1 MEEDTEK
8 QLRARLARLTGAART
23 RPLLELFQI
32 LADRY
37 WRAGPGRPAGLPA
50 LNEAIDC
57 LTEAYGYL
65 PPGDPMR
72 AQVASQL
79 GWFLGMRQIAHGGP
93 EGDRQR
99 AIGLLE
105 EGLAAT
111 NLPPMFTCV
120 ARITLGQL
128 YLAAVVRGLQS
139 LDMSTLLAGAD
150 HGPART
156 EAERAIDCFQ
166 QVLAGDLLG
175 TELVEGTQAML
186 TCAETVRDLFVGLD
200 SGTGTGIDFEPMMR
214 AMAALQEVQRRMADG
229 MEAGT
234 MPRLPNL
241 LGGRATAT
249 VDPLDFPVTVLHG
262 PEPASGAGDRR
273 GGGDDPGPPRV
284 EEPQR
289 ARRSAAPVDLAA
301 LRRALRERV
310 AGGGDP
316 YAALAALLRPDAPPP
331 PAGLVDDLVGLATS
345 VTHAAGATATA
356 ADRVVLAVALYLRG
370 RDDTDDGWGDAD
382 DDVRAAAVALSTAA
396 DALPADPSG
405 AVPLAV
411 DLAGLLDGRN
421 PEGRV
426 GDTLHDRFVPVA
438 QALRGARVQALAW
451 SRPDG
456 TRLLLHTDDGR
467 FRDGRPDG
475 ALPPRVVVVGA
486 EPLSDDDAVVS
497 HVASARQAGELAGR
511 VPLRVTEAPVLVVD
525 PRGGHDEA
533 SLVRLCRRLY
543 PRAVVLGRA
552 DGGSDGPGTP
562 EEVRRRLDASMLHLT
577 CGVSAIGALELAGPA
592 DLDPAAITGRTTR
605 TATEG
610 GLVVLPPAG
619 DGSVPLAEAFLAAGF
634 TGVVGWTRPVPR
646 PVATLML
653 AVLHTGL
660 VRGGLRPAA
669 AVRSVRRWLAS
680 PDRRTPAGLAPAPMD
695 VTGPALADPVYRS
708 AMLYHGI

>member
-1 MEEDTEK
+1 MQEDTEK
-8 QLRARLARLTGAART
+8 ELRARLSRLTGAART
-23 RPLLELFQI
+23 RPLIELFQI

-37 WRAGPGRPAGLPA
+37 WRAGPGRPAALPA
-50 LNEAIDC
+50 LDEAIDC

-65 PPGDPMR
+65 RPGDPMR

-79 GWFLGMRQIAHGGP
+79 GWFIGTRQIAHGGP
-93 EGDRQR
+93 ESDRPR
-99 AIGLLE
+99 AAGLLE
-105 EGLAAT
+105 EALAAT
-111 NLPPMFTCV
+111 NLPPMFTCI
-120 ARITLGQL
+120 ARMTLGQL
-128 YLAAVVRGLQS
+128 HLTSVVRGLQS
-139 LDMSTLLAGAD
+139 LDMSTLLAGGG
-150 HGPART
+150 HRPALT

-166 QVLAGDLLG
+166 QVLADDLLG
-175 TELVEGTQAML
+175 AEVAEGARAML
-186 TCAETVRDLFVGLD
+186 ACAETVRDLFVGLGA
-200 SGTGTGIDFEPMMR
+200 GTGAGIDFGPLMR
-214 AMAALQEVQRRMADG
+214 ALATLQEVQRRMADG

-234 MPRLPNL
+234 LPRLPNL
-241 LGGRATAT
+241 LDGRATAT

-262 PEPASGAGDRR
+262 PEPGPE
-273 GGGDDPGPPRV
+273 PGPGDG
-284 EEPQR
+284 ER

-316 YAALAALLRPDAPPP
+316 YAALAALLRLDAPPP

-345 VTHAAGATATA
+345 VTHAAGAAATA
-356 ADRVVLAVALYLRG
+356 ADRTVLAVALYLRG
-370 RDDTDDGWGDAD
+370 RDDADDGWGDAD
-382 DDVRAAAVALSTAA
+382 DDVRAAAVALSAAA
-396 DALPADPSG
+396 DDLPADPSG

-411 DLAGLLDGRN
+411 DLARLLDGRY

-426 GDTLHDRFVPVA
+426 GDALQDRFVPVA
-438 QALRGARVQALAW
+438 QALRGVRVQALAW

-486 EPLSDDDAVVS
+486 EPLPDDDAVIS

-525 PRGGHDEA
+525 PRGGHEEA
-533 SLVRLCRRLY
+533 CLVRLCRRLY

-577 CGVSAIGALELAGPA
+577 CGVSAAGALELAGPA
-592 DLDPAAITGRTTR
+592 DLGPAAITGRTTR
-605 TATEG
+605 AATEG
-610 GLVVLPPAG
+610 GLVVLPPTG

-669 AVRSVRRWLAS
+669 AVRAVRRWLAS
-680 PDRRTPAGLAPAPMD
+680 PDRTTPAGLAPAPMD
-695 VTGPALADPVYRS
+695 VTGPALADPAYRS
-708 AMLYHGI
+708 AMVYHGI

>member
-1 MEEDTEK
+1 MHEDTEK
-8 QLRARLARLTGAART
+8 ELRARLTRLTGAART

-37 WRAGPGRPAGLPA
+37 WRAGPGRPAALPA
-50 LNEAIDC
+50 LDEAIDC
-57 LTEAYGYL
+57 LAEAYGHL
-65 PPGDPMR
+65 RPGDPMR
-72 AQVASQL
+72 AQAAGHL
-79 GWFLGMRQIAHGGP
+79 GWFLGTRQIAHGGP
-93 EGDRQR
+93 ESDRPR

-105 EGLAAT
+105 EALAAT
-111 NLPPMFTCV
+111 NLPPMFTFI
-120 ARITLGQL
+120 ARLTLGQL
-128 YLAAVVRGLQS
+128 HLTSVVRGFQS
-139 LDMSTLLAGAD
+139 LDMSTLLAGTGHRPD
-150 HGPART
+150 LT
-156 EAERAIDCFQ
+156 EADRAIDCFQ
-166 QVLAGDLLG
+166 QVLAGHLLS
-175 TELVEGTQAML
+175 TEMAEGTQAML

-200 SGTGTGIDFEPMMR
+200 AGTGIDFEPMMR
-214 AMAALQEVQRRMADG
+214 AMATLQEVQRRTADG
-229 MEAGT
+229 VNAGT

-241 LGGRATAT
+241 LGGRSTAT
-249 VDPLDFPVTVLHG
+249 VDTLDFPVTVLHG
-262 PEPASGAGDRR
+262 PEPVLLHGPEPVPGAGDRVR
-273 GGGDDPGPPRV
+273 P
-284 EEPQR
+284 
-289 ARRSAAPVDLAA
+289 SAAPVDPAA

-316 YAALAALLRPDAPPP
+316 HAALAALLRPDAPPP

-356 ADRVVLAVALYLRG
+356 ADRIVLAVALYLRG
-370 RDDTDDGWGDAD
+370 RDDADDGWGDAD
-382 DDVRAAAVALSTAA
+382 DDAGAAAVALSAAA

-411 DLAGLLDGRN
+411 DLARLLDGRN

-426 GDTLHDRFVPVA
+426 CDALHDRFAPVA
-438 QALRGARVQALAW
+438 QALRGVRVQALAW
-451 SRPDG
+451 PRPDG

-475 ALPPRVVVVGA
+475 ALPPRVVVVGT
-486 EPLSDDDAVVS
+486 EPLPDDDAVIS
-497 HVASARQAGELAGR
+497 HVTSARQAGELAGR

-577 CGVSAIGALELAGPA
+577 CGVSATGTLELAGST
-592 DLDPAAITGRTTR
+592 DLDIAAITGRTTR

-610 GLVVLPPAG
+610 GLVVLPPT
-619 DGSVPLAEAFLAAGF
+619 GSGSGPLAEAFLAAGF
-634 TGVVGWTRPVPR
+634 TGVVGWARPVPR

-695 VTGPALADPVYRS
+695 VTGPALADPGYRS
-708 AMLYHGI
+708 AMVYHGI

>member
-1 MEEDTEK
+1 MAEDTEK
-8 QLRARLARLTGAART
+8 ELRARLARLTGAART

-37 WRAGPGRPAGLPA
+37 WRAGPGRPAALPA
-50 LNEAIDC
+50 LDEAVDC
-57 LTEAYGYL
+57 LTEAYGHL
-65 PPGDPMR
+65 RPGDPMR

-79 GWFLGMRQIAHGGP
+79 GWFLGARQMAHGGP
-93 EGDRQR
+93 ESDRQR
-99 AIGLLE
+99 AAGLLE
-105 EGLAAT
+105 EALAAT
-111 NLPPMFTCV
+111 NLPPMFTCI
-120 ARITLGQL
+120 ARMTLGQL
-128 YLAAVVRGLQS
+128 YLTAAIRGLQS
-139 LDMSTLLAGAD
+139 LDVPTLLAGGD
-150 HGPART
+150 HGPALT
-156 EAERAIDCFQ
+156 EVERAIDCFQ
-166 QVLAGDLLG
+166 QVLADDLLG
-175 TELVEGTQAML
+175 AEVTEGAKAML
-186 TCAETVRDLFVGLD
+186 ACAEAVRDLFVGIEA
-200 SGTGTGIDFEPMMR
+200 GAGTGIGIDIDFGPMMR
-214 AMAALQEVQRRMADG
+214 TMATLQDVQRRISDG

-241 LGGRATAT
+241 LGGRATTT
-249 VDPLDFPVTVLHG
+249 VDPLDFPVTVLRG
-262 PEPASGAGDRR
+262 PEPGPGD
-273 GGGDDPGPPRV
+273 GD
-284 EEPQR
+284 R

-310 AGGGDP
+310 AGDGDP

-356 ADRVVLAVALYLRG
+356 ADRIVLAVALYLRG
-370 RDDTDDGWGDAD
+370 RDDADDGWGDAD
-382 DDVRAAAVALSTAA
+382 DDVRAAAVALSAAA

-405 AVPLAV
+405 VVPLAV
-411 DLAGLLDGRN
+411 DLARLLDGRN

-426 GDTLHDRFVPVA
+426 GDALHDRFVPVA
-438 QALRGARVQALAW
+438 QALRGVRVQALAW
-451 SRPDG
+451 PRPDG

-486 EPLSDDDAVVS
+486 EPLPDDDAVIS
-497 HVASARQAGELAGR
+497 HVTSARQAGELAGR

-577 CGVSAIGALELAGPA
+577 CGVSAAGALELAGPA
-592 DLDPAAITGRTTR
+592 DLGPAAITGRTTR

-610 GLVVLPPAG
+610 GLVVLPPTG
-619 DGSVPLAEAFLAAGF
+619 DGSAPLAEAFLAAGF
-634 TGVVGWTRPVPR
+634 TGVVGWARPVPR

-669 AVRSVRRWLAS
+669 AVRAVRRWLAS
-680 PDRRTPAGLAPAPMD
+680 PDRTTPAGLAPAPMD
-695 VTGPALADPVYRS
+695 VTGPALADPAYRS
-708 AMLYHGI
+708 AMVYHGI

>member
-1 MEEDTEK
+1 MQERETVAEDTEK
-8 QLRARLARLTGAART
+8 ELRARLTRLTGTART

-37 WRAGPGRPAGLPA
+37 WRAGPGQPVGLPA
-50 LNEAIDC
+50 LDEAIDC
-57 LTEAYGYL
+57 LAEAYGHL
-65 PPGDPMR
+65 RPGDPMR
-72 AQVASQL
+72 AQVASHL
-79 GWFLGMRQIAHGGP
+79 GWFLGTRQAMHGGP
-93 EGDRQR
+93 ESDRQR

-105 EGLAAT
+105 EGVAAT
-111 NLPPMFTCV
+111 NLPPVFTCV
-120 ARITLGQL
+120 ARLNLGQL

-139 LDMSTLLAGAD
+139 LETSTLLAGAD
-150 HGPART
+150 HRPARA

-166 QVLAGDLLG
+166 QVLAADLLG
-175 TELVEGTQAML
+175 AEIAEGARAML
-186 TCAETVRDLFVGLD
+186 TCAETVRDLLGGLD
-200 SGTGTGIDFEPMMR
+200 AGLLTGTSIDFGPVMR
-214 AMAALQEVQRRMADG
+214 AMATMQEVQRRMADG
-229 MEAGT
+229 VEAGR

-241 LGGRATAT
+241 PGARATAT

-262 PEPASGAGDRR
+262 PEPVPSAGD
-273 GGGDDPGPPRV
+273 
-284 EEPQR
+284 R

-316 YAALAALLRPDAPPP
+316 HAALAALLRPDAPPP

-345 VTHAAGATATA
+345 VTHAAGAAATA
-356 ADRVVLAVALYLRG
+356 ADRTVLAVALYLRG
-370 RDDTDDGWGDAD
+370 RDDADDGWGDVD
-382 DDVRAAAVALSTAA
+382 DDVRAAAVTLSTAA

-411 DLAGLLDGRN
+411 DLARLLDGRN

-426 GDTLHDRFVPVA
+426 GDALHDRFVPVA
-438 QALRGARVQALAW
+438 RALHGVRVQALAW
-451 SRPDG
+451 SRPNG

-486 EPLSDDDAVVS
+486 EPLPDDDAVIS

-533 SLVRLCRRLY
+533 GLVRLCRRLY

-577 CGVSAIGALELAGPA
+577 CGVSVTGALELAGPA

-610 GLVVLPPAG
+610 GLVILPPAG
-619 DGSVPLAEAFLAAGF
+619 DGSGPLAEAFLAAGF
-634 TGVVGWTRPVPR
+634 TGVVGWARPVPR

-669 AVRSVRRWLAS
+669 AVRAVRRWLAS
-680 PDRRTPAGLAPAPMD
+680 PDRRTPAGLTPAPMD
-695 VTGPALADPVYRS
+695 VTGPALADPEYRS
-708 AMLYHGI
+708 AMVYHGL

>member
-1 MEEDTEK
+1 MAEETEK
-8 QLRARLARLTGAART
+8 ELRARLARLTGAART
-23 RPLLELFQI
+23 RPLIELFQI

-37 WRAGPGRPAGLPA
+37 WRAGPGRPAALPA
-50 LNEAIDC
+50 LDGAIDC

-65 PPGDPMR
+65 RPGDPMR

-79 GWFLGMRQIAHGGP
+79 GWFIGTRQMAHGGP
-93 EGDRQR
+93 ESDRQR
-99 AIGLLE
+99 AAGLLE
-105 EGLAAT
+105 EALAAT
-111 NLPPMFTCV
+111 NLPPMFTCI
-120 ARITLGQL
+120 ARMTLGQL
-128 YLAAVVRGLQS
+128 HLTSVVRGLQS
-139 LDMSTLLAGAD
+139 LDMPTLLAGGG
-150 HGPART
+150 HRPART

-166 QVLAGDLLG
+166 RVLADDLLG
-175 TELVEGTQAML
+175 AEVAEGVRAML
-186 TCAETVRDLFVGLD
+186 TCAETAGDLFAGLNA
-200 SGTGTGIDFEPMMR
+200 GTSIGTSIDFGPMMQ
-214 AMAALQEVQRRMADG
+214 AMAALQEMQRRLADG
-229 MEAGT
+229 AEAGT

-241 LGGRATAT
+241 LAET

-262 PEPASGAGDRR
+262 PEPVPGD
-273 GGGDDPGPPRV
+273 GNRV
-284 EEPQR
+284 
-289 ARRSAAPVDLAA
+289 RRSAAPVDLAA

-310 AGGGDP
+310 AGDGDP
-316 YAALAALLRPDAPPP
+316 YATLAALLRPDTPPP
-331 PAGLVDDLVGLATS
+331 PVGLVDDLVGLATS
-345 VTHAAGATATA
+345 VTHAAGAAATA

-370 RDDTDDGWGDAD
+370 RDDADDGWGDAD
-382 DDVRAAAVALSTAA
+382 DDVRAAAVALSAA
-396 DALPADPSG
+396 TDDLPADPSG

-411 DLAGLLDGRN
+411 DLAGLLDGRD
-421 PEGRV
+421 PEGRI
-426 GDTLHDRFVPVA
+426 GDALHDRFVPVA
-438 QALRGARVQALAW
+438 QALRGVRVQALAW

-456 TRLLLHTDDGR
+456 PRLLLHTDDGR

-486 EPLSDDDAVVS
+486 EPLPDDDAVIS

-533 SLVRLCRRLY
+533 GLVRLCRRLY

-577 CGVSAIGALELAGPA
+577 CGVSAAGALELAGPA

-605 TATEG
+605 AATEG
-610 GLVVLPPAG
+610 GLVVLPPSG
-619 DGSVPLAEAFLAAGF
+619 DGSGMLAEAFLAAGF

-669 AVRSVRRWLAS
+669 AVRAVRRWLAS
-680 PDRRTPAGLAPAPMD
+680 PDRTTPAGLAPAPMD
-695 VTGPALADPVYRS
+695 VTGPALADPAYRS
-708 AMLYHGI
+708 AMVYHGI

>member
-1 MEEDTEK
+1 MAEDTEK
-8 QLRARLARLTGAART
+8 ELRARLARLTGTART

-32 LADRY
+32 LANRY
-37 WRAGPGRPAGLPA
+37 WRAGPGRPTALPM
-50 LNEAIDC
+50 LDEAIDC
-57 LTEAYGYL
+57 LAEAYGL
-65 PPGDPMR
+65 LRPGDPMR

-79 GWFLGMRQIAHGGP
+79 GWFLGTRQIAHGGP
-93 EGDRQR
+93 ESDRPR

-105 EGLAAT
+105 EALAAS
-111 NLPPMFTCV
+111 NLPPMFTCI
-120 ARITLGQL
+120 ARLTLGQL
-128 YLAAVVRGLQS
+128 HLVTVVRGLQS
-139 LDMSTLLAGAD
+139 LDMSSLLAGAG

-156 EAERAIDCFQ
+156 EADQAIDCFQ
-166 QVLAGDLLG
+166 LVLAGDLLS
-175 TELVEGTQAML
+175 TEMAEGTRTML
-186 TCAETVRDLFVGLD
+186 ACAETVRDLFVGID
-200 SGTGTGIDFEPMMR
+200 AGTGTDIDFGPMMR
-214 AMAALQEVQRRMADG
+214 AMATLQEVQQRMADG
-229 MEAGT
+229 VEAGT

-241 LGGRATAT
+241 LGGRATAA
-249 VDPLDFPVTVLHG
+249 VDPLDYPVTVLRG
-262 PEPASGAGDRR
+262 PEPAPGDGDR
-273 GGGDDPGPPRV
+273 V
-284 EEPQR
+284 
-289 ARRSAAPVDLAA
+289 RRSAAPVDLAT

-316 YAALAALLRPDAPPP
+316 HAAFAALLRPDAPPP

-356 ADRVVLAVALYLRG
+356 TDRVVLAVALYLRG
-370 RDDTDDGWGDAD
+370 RDDADDGWGDAD
-382 DDVRAAAVALSTAA
+382 DDVRASAMALSTAA

-411 DLAGLLDGRN
+411 DLARLLDGRN
-421 PEGRV
+421 PEGRI
-426 GDTLHDRFVPVA
+426 GDALHERFVPVA
-438 QALRGARVQALAW
+438 QALRGVRVQALAW
-451 SRPDG
+451 SRPNG

-486 EPLSDDDAVVS
+486 EPLPDDDAVVS

-511 VPLRVTEAPVLVVD
+511 VPLRVTEAPMLVVD
-525 PRGGHDEA
+525 PRGGHDNA

-577 CGVSAIGALELAGPA
+577 CGVSATGALELAGPA
-592 DLDPAAITGRTTR
+592 DLDPASITGWTTR

-610 GLVVLPPAG
+610 GLVVLPPTG

-634 TGVVGWTRPVPR
+634 TGVVGWARPVPR

-669 AVRSVRRWLAS
+669 AVRAVRRWLAS
-680 PDRRTPAGLAPAPMD
+680 PNRRTPAGLAPAPMD
-695 VTGPALADPVYRS
+695 VAGPTLADPAYRS
-708 AMLYHGI
+708 AMVYHGI